1 MKTAEKTFFMTAWTP
16 AEPLAE
22 YALEHVLAL
31 LPAYDGLIVTQAMTI
46 MAFIIMTVAMGYF
59 RQEALQFINLKSL
72 FLPHQQA

>member
-16 AEPLAE
+16 PLAE

-46 MAFIIMTVAMGYF
+46 MAFIIMTAVGYF
-59 RQEALQFINLKSL
+59 REEALQFINLKSL